1 VRRSEAKP
9 SRAAAGT
16 SDLRVLVAGAR
27 GMLGRDT
34 TAAIAARGHSVR
46 GLSRAELDITRPADV
61 EHAIGALRPDVV
73 VNCAAWTD
81 VDGAEA
87 SAGEAM
93 RVNDTAAAL
102 VAATAGAHGASV
114 VYVSSDYIFDG
125 EKRAPYVESDLPAA
139 ISAYGRSKQAG
150 ETSVAIANPRHFIVR
165 SSWLFGAGGA
175 NFVETMLRIGRE
187 QPEVI
192 VVSDQVGS
200 PTYTRHLAAAIAQL
214 VEGEEFGIHH
224 LAASGQCSWFEF
236 AQEIFDQEGLETR
249 VMAGTTEM
257 LGRPAP
263 RPAYSVLAT
272 ERRDPIVLP
281 HWRLGLREYLRAREG
296 NDAPGRA
303 QDVSRLGG
311 SA

>member
-1 VRRSEAKP
+1 MRRSEAKP
-9 SRAAAGT
+9 SRAAVEAP
-16 SDLRVLVAGAR
+16 SLRALVVGAR

-87 SAGEAM
+87 NAGEAM
-93 RVNDTAAAL
+93 RVNDAAAAL
-102 VAATAGAHGASV
+102 VAATAAAHGASV
-114 VYVSSDYIFDG
+114 VYVSSDYVFDG
-125 EKRAPYVESDLPAA
+125 QKRAAYVESDLPAA

-150 ETSVAIANPRHFIVR
+150 ETSVAIANPRHFIAR
-165 SSWLFGAGGA
+165 SSWLFGAGA

-236 AQEIFDQEGLETR
+236 AQEIFDQERLETR
-249 VMAGTTEM
+249 VMAGTSEM

-263 RPAYSVLAT
+263 RPAYSVLAS

-296 NDAPGRA
+296 HDAPGRA